1 VHTVSAPRLTCRFD
15 LADEA
20 ATIRLGEAFGASIAA
35 DIDDIERTGL
45 VVALSG
51 ELGSGKTTF
60 VRAALR
66 RLGVTGP
73 VRSPTFALLELYP
86 LSRLNFYHFDF
97 YRFSDP
103 SEFEYLGFRD
113 FFGAG
118 SVCAIEWPERIGD
131 RQLPVDLR
139 LALRIVDAGRC
150 AQAEAITQ
158 GGQRCLDRMNRAWHG
173 SRGGDC

>member
-1 VHTVSAPRLTCRFD
+1 VTSNQAPLLTGRFD
-15 LADEA
+15 LPDEA
-20 ATIRLGEAFGASIAA
+20 ATIRLGGSFGSAIEAEVET
-35 DIDDIERTGL
+35 IEHSGL
-45 VVALSG
+45 VIALSG

-103 SEFEYLGFRD
+103 AEFESLGFRD

-118 SVCAIEWPERIGD
+118 SICAIEWPERIGD
-131 RQLPVDLR
+131 RPLPVDLR
-139 LALRIVDAGRC
+139 LVLQVVDTGRL

-158 GGQRCLDRMNRAWHG
+158 CGQQCLDRMNRAWHRSPDG
-173 SRGGDC
+173 NC

>member
-1 VHTVSAPRLTCRFD
+1 VTAVRAPLLTGRFD
-15 LADEA
+15 LPDEA
-20 ATIRLGEAFGASIAA
+20 ATMRLGEAFGAAIQAESELL
-35 DIDDIERTGL
+35 ERTGL
-45 VVALSG
+45 VIALSG

-66 RLGVTGP
+66 RLGVTGA

-103 SEFEYLGFRD
+103 EEFESLGLRD
-113 FFGAG
+113 YFGAG

-139 LALRIVDAGRC
+139 LALQIVDTGRL

-158 GGQRCLDRMNRAWHG
+158 GGQRCLDRMNRAWRG
-173 SRGGDC
+173 SPDGNC